1 MSFCDFVSSLKFTLG
16 IFGNIDSQTDRK
28 DFNRRCFTCGS
39 HEMPETDDDVG
50 PDVDC
55 DTGDGRRIPFDVRN
69 VEVIG
74 RHVVIVKVIGRQK

>member
-1 MSFCDFVSSLKFTLG
+1 LSFCDFVSSVKFTFSVLEK
-16 IFGNIDSQTDRK
+16 FKLRDQKN
-28 DFNRRCFTCGS
+28 FNKRCYTCGS

>member
-1 MSFCDFVSSLKFTLG
+1 
-16 IFGNIDSQTDRK
+16 
-28 DFNRRCFTCGS
+28 
-39 HEMPETDDDVG
+39 MPETDDDVG

-55 DTGDGRRIPFDVRN
+55 DTGDGRWIPFDVRN